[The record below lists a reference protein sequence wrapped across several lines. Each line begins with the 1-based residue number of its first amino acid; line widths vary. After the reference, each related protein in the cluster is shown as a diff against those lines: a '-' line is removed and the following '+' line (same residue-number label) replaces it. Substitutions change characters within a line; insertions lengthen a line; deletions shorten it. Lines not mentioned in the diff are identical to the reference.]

1 MDERERTVFLTAYR
15 MALADGELSANEALL
30 LNLFAKGLGIT
41 TEELFSLKKEA
52 ARVDLES
59 LPEKFPDRGEQL
71 ALVETIY
78 LVAMIDGRD
87 APEEQ
92 QLVARLTELF
102 ALTQSE
108 SGKCL
113 RAARTRMRKLGQQHD
128 LLTEV
133 LANTE
138 KEDA

>member
-1 MDERERTVFLTAYR
+1 MDDRERTVFLTAYR

-30 LNLFAKGLGIT
+30 LNLFAKGLGVT
-41 TEELFSLKKEA
+41 TEELFTLKQDA
-52 ARVDLES
+52 DRVDLDS
-59 LPEKFPDRGEQL
+59 LAETFPERGEQL

-102 ALTQSE
+102 ALTESE
-108 SGKCL
+108 SGKCR
-113 RAARTRMRKLGQQHD
+113 RAAQARMQKLGQQHD

-133 LANTE
+133 LANNE
-138 KEDA
+138 KDE